1 MRRLFTLL
9 ALLLFIIG
17 CAGTPQEKAV
27 NKTLKMQS
35 KKTDIINKGIIAGF
49 GIGESADEQMALDEA
64 DLNARADIARTV
76 ESKVGDL
83 AKRYAEEVGTEFTE
97 HMETVRK
104 SVASTV
110 IRGATMTELD
120 METVDGRYKVYGVMT
135 LDPKLFYQA
144 MEAELNA
151 QQADVNRFRASKAYQ
166 NANEEFKAFDEYK
179 KNSGQ

>member
-83 AKRYAEEVGTEFTE
+83 AKRYAEIG
-97 HMETVRK
+97 
-104 SVASTV
+104 
-110 IRGATMTELD
+110 
-120 METVDGRYKVYGVMT
+120 
-135 LDPKLFYQA
+135 
-144 MEAELNA
+144 
-151 QQADVNRFRASKAYQ
+151 RASCR
-166 NANEEFKAFDEYK
+166 ERV
-179 KNSGQ
+179 